1 MFFVIM
7 IKKRRA
13 YLSTDR
19 YSVVAPASHHHLN
32 ANSLFISHAVYE
44 SDWVSVLH
52 THPFTE
58 VFYVINGRGSF
69 LTNKKKFAVKKN
81 DIIIVNPNIEHT
93 EASST
98 DDPLE
103 YIAIGMSHISF
114 TNKKGSPTKRP
125 FLFANFQ
132 DKQDDILFYLQAIML
147 EAKEQTFNYE
157 HICHHL
163 ANVLVYKLQRKLNVQ
178 VKIEAPSK
186 IGKEVAIAKEYI
198 NHNFKE
204 RITLD
209 TLANIVHL
217 NKFYLSRI
225 FKTTV
230 GQTPIEFLNERRME
244 EACVLLKTTDLTIS
258 EIASM
263 IGFSSQSYFSE
274 LFLKHRNKT
283 PTNYRKQFK

>member
-1 MFFVIM
+1 M
-7 IKKRRA
+7 
-13 YLSTDR
+13 STDR
-19 YSVVAPASHHHLN
+19 YSVIVPNTQHHLQ
-32 ANSLFISHAVYE
+32 ANSLFISHAIYE

-58 VFYVINGRGSF
+58 VFYVIDGSGSF
-69 LTNKKKFAVKKN
+69 LTNNKKFSVKKN

-93 EASST
+93 EKSSI

-103 YIAIGMSHISF
+103 YIAIGMSHMSF
-114 TNKKGSPTKRP
+114 TNKKDTITKKP

-132 DKQDDILFYLQAIML
+132 DKQEDILFYLQAIMM
-147 EAKEQTFNYE
+147 EVKKQEFNYE

-163 ANVLVYKLQRKLNVQ
+163 ANVLIYKLQRKLNVQ
-178 VKIEAPSK
+178 VEIEAPSM

-204 RITLD
+204 KITLD

-217 NKFYLSRI
+217 NKFYLSRT
-225 FKTTV
+225 FKAAV
-230 GQTPIEFLNERRME
+230 GQTPIEFLNERRLE
-244 EACVLLKTTDLTIS
+244 EASVLLKTTDLTIS

-274 LFLKHRNKT
+274 LFLKSRGNT
-283 PTNYRKQFK
+283 PTKYRKQFK